1 MNYFRT
7 KKSKPSS
14 SIPDLQLPIISKNR
28 DRIQENENKSIKKPV
43 NSKPV
48 KNKVEYPKNLIPDL
62 PKFIGIPSL
71 PSKSMA
77 ATSQKTRE
85 TTESLP
91 DIQVMAGNSK
101 VKKNESDF
109 EKKTKRKDR
118 KRMAG
123 NSKNIEIEIEESAK
137 KKRKRDKNQYETI
150 TIE

>member
-14 SIPDLQLPIISKNR
+14 SIPDLQLPISISKP
-28 DRIQENENKSIKKPV
+28 PV
-43 NSKPV
+43 KPV
-48 KNKVEYPKNLIPDL
+48 KKKVESTKNLIPDL

-71 PSKSMA
+71 PSTVMA
-77 ATSQKTRE
+77 TKKTRE

-91 DIQVMAGNSK
+91 DLQICSRDMAGNSK
-101 VKKNESDF
+101 VKKNDSDF
-109 EKKTKRKDR
+109 DKGKKKKKDR
-118 KRMAG
+118 IVTLCDSPIQIMAG
-123 NSKNIEIEIEESAK
+123 NSKNKDNEIEESSK

>member
-101 VKKNESDF
+101 VKKMNQIS
-109 EKKTKRKDR
+109 
-118 KRMAG
+118 
-123 NSKNIEIEIEESAK
+123 
-137 KKRKRDKNQYETI
+137 KKRRKER
-150 TIE
+150 IEKEWREIQKIMK

>member
-1 MNYFRT
+1 MTNLNYFRT

-14 SIPDLQLPIISKNR
+14 SIPDLQLPIISKP
-28 DRIQENENKSIKKPV
+28 PV
-43 NSKPV
+43 KPV
-48 KNKVEYPKNLIPDL
+48 KNKVESTKNLIPDL

-77 ATSQKTRE
+77 TSQKTRE

-91 DIQVMAGNSK
+91 DIQVMAENSK

-109 EKKTKRKDR
+109 EKKKKRKDR

-123 NSKNIEIEIEESAK
+123 NSKNNEIEIEESAK
-137 KKRKRDKNQYETI
+137 KKRKKDKNQYETI

>member
-14 SIPDLQLPIISKNR
+14 SIPDLQLPIISKP
-28 DRIQENENKSIKKPV
+28 PV
-43 NSKPV
+43 KPV
-48 KNKVEYPKNLIPDL
+48 KNKVESTKNLIPDL

-71 PSKSMA
+71 PSKIT
-77 ATSQKTRE
+77 ATSQKSHE

-91 DIQVMAGNSK
+91 DVQTYSRDMAGNSK
-101 VKKNESDF
+101 VKKNDSDF
-109 EKKTKRKDR
+109 DKRKKKKKDR
-118 KRMAG
+118 IVTLCDSPNQIMAG
-123 NSKNIEIEIEESAK
+123 NSKNKDNEIEESSK